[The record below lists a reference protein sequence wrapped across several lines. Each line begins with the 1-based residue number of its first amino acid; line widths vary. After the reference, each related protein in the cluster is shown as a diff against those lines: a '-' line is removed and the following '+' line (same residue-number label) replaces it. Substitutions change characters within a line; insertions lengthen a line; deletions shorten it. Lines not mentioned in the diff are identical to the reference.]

1 MPKNPR
7 LSPRTHRTTTTAGTL
22 FAVMLGASA
31 CASTASVE
39 PAPEAHD
46 PVCAEVMLQLP
57 EDLGESTQRPTDS
70 QGTSAWGDPSDVVLR
85 CGVEPIGATDEP
97 CQRIDGVDWVF
108 LEQQD
113 HYQAVT
119 FGREPAVEVLLG
131 LEAVSSATAMPALSP
146 AVAEIDQTREC
157 LDYEQT
163 LDGEDLDPEP
173 ALPEGQNE

>member
-1 MPKNPR
+1 MPEKPR
-7 LSPRTHRTTTTAGTL
+7 QSRKTHRRTTA
-22 FAVMLGASA
+22 FALLSAMLGASA
-31 CASTASVE
+31 CASTASVD

-46 PVCAEVMLQLP
+46 PACADVMLQLP
-57 EDLGESTQRPTDS
+57 ENLGESRQRPTDS
-70 QGTSAWGDPSDVVLR
+70 QGTSAWGEPSDVVLR

-108 LEQQD
+108 LEQED

-146 AVAEIDQTREC
+146 AVAEIEQTREC

-163 LDGEDLDPEP
+163 LEGEEIDAEP
-173 ALPEGQNE
+173 ASED